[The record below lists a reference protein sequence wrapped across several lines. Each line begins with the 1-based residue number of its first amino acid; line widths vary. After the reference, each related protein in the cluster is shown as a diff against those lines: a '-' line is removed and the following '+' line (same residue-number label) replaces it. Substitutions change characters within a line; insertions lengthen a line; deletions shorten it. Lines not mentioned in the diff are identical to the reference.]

1 MQSVSKFE
9 IMFDVQGSFHKT
21 AKEEENF
28 LQIHSKKKE
37 MDFKF
42 VLFFRSKVNSLF
54 VTLIVFLL
62 EGVAKNM
69 AKKIYHY
76 KFFLNIWSSKN
87 VLEMNFLL

>member
-1 MQSVSKFE
+1 MQSVTKFE
-9 IMFDVQGSFHKT
+9 IMFDIKGSFHKT

-62 EGVAKNM
+62 EEAV
-69 AKKIYHY
+69 KIWHR
-76 KFFLNIWSSKN
+76 KFIITKYF
-87 VLEMNFLL
+87 